1 MKKALK
7 IIGGVLFGLF
17 ALATVLQL
25 PIALSRLSHAE
36 TQNMSF
42 AIGYLAGT
50 CMGILLWGGLS
61 FFLFRSA
68 FKVNANS
75 NS

>member
-1 MKKALK
+1 MKKVLK
-7 IIGGVLFGLF
+7 IIGGILFGLF

-25 PIALSRLSHAE
+25 PVALSRLSHAG

-61 FFLFRSA
+61 FSLFRSA
-68 FKVNANS
+68 FKINANTDS
-75 NS
+75 